1 MKPGLFVLLV
11 ALVLLASPLTFARD
25 TPEYTQFG
33 HEINVGPGQKTGDL
47 TCFACSIH
55 VRGDVAGDVTT
66 FLGSV
71 VLEGNASVAG
81 DVTTFGGV
89 VRVGYGTKIS
99 GDLTALGGK
108 VVRDPHAEVAGDVT
122 AFEGQGWLLAIFGL
136 PLFMFA
142 ALVAFIIWLVQR
154 RQRPVQTYARA
165 A

>member
-1 MKPGLFVLLV
+1 MAL
-11 ALVLLASPLTFARD
+11 ALVASPLTFAKD

-33 HEINVGPGQKTGDL
+33 HEINVAPGQKTGDL

-55 VRGDVAGDVTT
+55 IRGDVAGDVTT

-71 VLEGNASVAG
+71 VLEGDASVAG
-81 DVTTFGGV
+81 DVTTFGGT
-89 VRVGYGTKIS
+89 VRLGSGTKIG
-99 GDLTALGGK
+99 GDLTAMGGK
-108 VVRDPHAEVAGDVT
+108 IARDSHAEVGGDVT

-136 PLFMFA
+136 PVFMFA
-142 ALVAFIIWLVQR
+142 GLVAFIIWLVQR